1 MISWLSIHL
10 LLWKQKSHQLFCLNT
25 WSFDQIRLVLC
36 QFQSKYVGHDVV
48 KLKLLKKIVRNLGK
62 LLQAI
67 WDFLWHTKNMVFFN
81 DPSIYRITINV
92 TCIIGCAQ
100 CITMICVK
108 WIFSGK
114 NLSLWSHRHLTP
126 RYFTL
131 AHTCRL
137 YKKDGVSV
145 TRLLLTLLKSAFILA
160 ILTIFWL
167 WKVWKDLVFYYC
179 RPWPTKLRWG
189 FLSMAHY
196 LRKERLL

>member
-1 MISWLSIHL
+1 MDINFKASSVCNCIIIFFMITVILYDL
-10 LLWKQKSHQLFCLNT
+10 LIVHPSVTLETKMSSAVLFKNT

-131 AHTCRL
+131 AGSIR
-137 YKKDGVSV
+137 KME
-145 TRLLLTLLKSAFILA
+145 SALPDYF
-160 ILTIFWL
+160 
-167 WKVWKDLVFYYC
+167 
-179 RPWPTKLRWG
+179 
-189 FLSMAHY
+189 
-196 LRKERLL
+196 